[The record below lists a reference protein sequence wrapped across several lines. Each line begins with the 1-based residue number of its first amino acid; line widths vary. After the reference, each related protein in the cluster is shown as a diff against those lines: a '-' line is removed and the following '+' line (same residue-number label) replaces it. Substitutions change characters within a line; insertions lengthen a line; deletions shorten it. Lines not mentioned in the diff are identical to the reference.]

1 MTRDNVVS
9 RICGEDRPWDVL
21 VIGGGASGFG
31 AALEAASRG
40 HHTLLLEGV
49 DFGQGTSSRSTKL
62 IHGGLRYLRQGQIGL
77 VRESLRERGLLLKNA
92 PHLVRPLGFV
102 IPCFRWGEKSY
113 YRFGLSLYDR
123 LSGQYRIGHT
133 RGLSKTQT
141 LEQLTGINPENLSGG
156 VHYEDGQF
164 DDARLIISL
173 FRTLLNQGGQAI
185 NHARVTRLVQ
195 ENDRVCGVI
204 AQDQINHQEWEIHA
218 KAIVNATGIFSDQ
231 VRKMDEAQASDIIT
245 TSQGI
250 HLVLPRSF
258 MSGNDAIMIPKTHDG
273 RVLFIIPWHNHLL
286 VGTTDSVRDQP
297 QLEPLP
303 AAYEI
308 EYLLEY
314 LNRYLAQS
322 VEPKDILST
331 FAGLRPLI
339 GGPGSGHTSRISRDY
354 HLRTSKTGLITLAG
368 GKWTTY
374 RAMGEAAIDEAERVG
389 NLEIRKSVTANLKL
403 HDDGEELKEIK
414 KQNPKACGLL
424 YPDYPWSV
432 ADVIHAVRNQ
442 LAQKVEDVLSR
453 RIRALPLNARAA
465 EQMATKTVQT
475 MAEEMNQD
483 NAWIEE
489 QTQSFGSL
497 VKIHLPNL

>member
-1 MTRDNVVS
+1 M
-9 RICGEDRPWDVL
+9 
-21 VIGGGASGFG
+21 
-31 AALEAASRG
+31 
-40 HHTLLLEGV
+40 
-49 DFGQGTSSRSTKL
+49 
-62 IHGGLRYLRQGQIGL
+62 
-77 VRESLRERGLLLKNA
+77 RESLRERGLLLKNA
-92 PHLVRPLGFV
+92 PHLVHPLGFV
-102 IPCFRWGEKSY
+102 IPCFRWWEKSY

-123 LSGQYRIGHT
+123 LSGQHRIGHA
-133 RGLSKTQT
+133 RGLSRAQT

-185 NHARVTRLVQ
+185 NYARVTRLVQ
-195 ENDRVCGVI
+195 ENDCVCGVI

-218 KAIVNATGIFSDQ
+218 KVVVNATGIFSDQ
-231 VRKMDEAQASDIIT
+231 IRRMNEAQASDIIT

-286 VGTTDSVRDQP
+286 VGTTDTARVQP
-297 QLEPLP
+297 ELEPRP

-331 FAGLRPLI
+331 FAGLRPLV
-339 GGPGSGHTSRISRDY
+339 GGYSSGHTSRISRDY
-354 HLRTSKTGLITLAG
+354 HLQTSNTALITLAG

-374 RAMGEAAIDEAERVG
+374 RAMGEAAIDEAEGVG
-389 NLEIRKSVTANLKL
+389 NLEKRESVTANLKL
-403 HDDGEELKEIK
+403 YDDGEELKEIE
-414 KQNPKACGLL
+414 KQNPEACSLL
-424 YPDYPWSV
+424 HPDYPWSV

-453 RIRALPLNARAA
+453 RLRALPLNARAA
-465 EQMATKTVQT
+465 EQMTARTVQT

-483 NAWIEE
+483 DAWIEE
-489 QTQSFGSL
+489 QTQSFSSL
-497 VKIHLPNL
+497 VKTHLPNL